1 MSISTHEQHPRARIL
16 VVDDDRP
23 LRVFLALMFEREGH
37 SPVAVPSVARALER
51 FNDAG
56 ADLILT
62 DLTMPVLG
70 GLDLLQILETRGNA
84 VPVIAMTGSDDETI
98 AARALAFGAV
108 EVIRK
113 PFSSE
118 RLARA
123 VRAALGAAGVLE
135 GNAAA

>member
-1 MSISTHEQHPRARIL
+1 
-16 VVDDDRP
+16 
-23 LRVFLALMFEREGH
+23 
-37 SPVAVPSVARALER
+37 
-51 FNDAG
+51 
-56 ADLILT
+56 
-62 DLTMPVLG
+62 MPVLG